1 MRLRSLFVT
10 FAAFAALVPASAFA
24 DSDGSF
30 NCSGFGSGFGGM
42 MGSWG
47 GGMMGYGGTGLAIS
61 TVTTALVWLVLGLLA
76 AYLWKRV
83 K

>member
-1 MRLRSLFVT
+1 MRLRFLFAT
-10 FAAFAALVPASAFA
+10 LAALAALVPATAFA
-24 DSDGSF
+24 DSDGPC
-30 NCSGFGSGFGGM
+30 NWSGFGGM

-61 TVTTALVWLVLGLLA
+61 TITTVLVWLVLVLLA